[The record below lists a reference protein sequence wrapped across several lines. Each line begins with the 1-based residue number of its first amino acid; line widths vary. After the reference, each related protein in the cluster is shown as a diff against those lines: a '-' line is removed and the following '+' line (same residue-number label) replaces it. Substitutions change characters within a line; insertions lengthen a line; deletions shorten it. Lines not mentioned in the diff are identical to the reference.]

1 MSDMTDENR
10 EERNNQETGKRGN
23 GETAE
28 TRDAEPGT
36 RNPEPAS
43 GNVAAPGPGADTPPD
58 ASPHPYEE
66 ILDEYPLR
74 EAAEDPVWSVRIV
87 KGWMW
92 FLAFSI
98 TGIVLLLILGFFYD

>member
-1 MSDMTDENR
+1 MTQENR
-10 EERNNQETGKRGN
+10 KERNNLEVGKPFDKLRARRGN
-23 GETAE
+23 PSTGSGQ
-28 TRDAEPGT
+28 DG
-36 RNPEPAS
+36 EPAS
-43 GNVAAPGPGADTPPD
+43 GDVAASGPGADASSD

-74 EAAEDPVWSVRIV
+74 EAAEDPVWSIRIV

-98 TGIVLLLILGFFYD
+98 TGVLLLLVLGFFYD